1 MNRFWRRLS
10 RRERSLVV
18 VTGVI
23 VLVFIA
29 KYAVITPLLER
40 RAWVREQLES
50 QPQLLA
56 KNLRYVAQKEAM
68 LAALESAREQ
78 IKAQEPKLLTG
89 DTPSV
94 NASDLQE
101 TVQAMAAREGTQVIT
116 TRVLTPETVGSFSKI
131 GIQLEIGG
139 QIQQLASLIRGIET
153 APKLLTIDEVNVR
166 SLFRPIGFPQ
176 TPGVPQPPAQNLR
189 VSLMVSGYA
198 RPLAAAPTKTDSPAA
213 ENSAS
218 VSSAASCF
226 LSLYRSGGS
235 SVGTGPMPSL
245 GKANLR
251 FSSRRMRLCSVLSRC
266 SSLRWGRKARH
277 AARP

>member
-1 MNRFWRRLS
+1 MNSFWRRLS

-176 TPGVPQPPAQNLR
+176 TPGAPQPPAQNLR

-198 RPLAAAPTKTDSPAA
+198 RPQSPTPTKTDSPAA

-218 VSSAASCF
+218 E
-226 LSLYRSGGS
+226 
-235 SVGTGPMPSL
+235 
-245 GKANLR
+245 
-251 FSSRRMRLCSVLSRC
+251 
-266 SSLRWGRKARH
+266 
-277 AARP
+277 

>member
-1 MNRFWRRLS
+1 MNSFWRRLS

-18 VTGVI
+18 VTGII
-23 VLVFIA
+23 VMVFIA

-176 TPGVPQPPAQNLR
+176 TPGAPQPPAQNLR

-198 RPLAAAPTKTDSPAA
+198 RPLAPAPTKTDSPAA

-218 VSSAASCF
+218 E
-226 LSLYRSGGS
+226 
-235 SVGTGPMPSL
+235 
-245 GKANLR
+245 
-251 FSSRRMRLCSVLSRC
+251 
-266 SSLRWGRKARH
+266 
-277 AARP
+277 